1 MHDDDL
7 KRARKWKIFAWSL
20 RPFDRVMAM
29 WIVCFLRVSFEEF
42 AFLFLPFLLFLAFF
56 FFFFSLS
63 LRLLPFYR
71 KFARE
76 SRSCYAL
83 DAFFSSSV
91 PFSVCFFIPLFFA
104 FLLPFLLQWRSF
116 AESSSSF
123 VHRRAGFVTNFRL
136 VLFLVLY
143 CMRYARGF
151 VPFCAC
157 TSLWYRYFLVEEHL
171 FSKNLP

>member
-1 MHDDDL
+1 MRGNGRFLHEVYGHL
-7 KRARKWKIFAWSL
+7 IAWWRCESSVFFASL
-20 RPFDRVMAM
+20 SKSLLSSF
-29 WIVCFLRVSFEEF
+29 FL
-42 AFLFLPFLLFLAFF
+42 FF
-56 FFFFSLS
+56 FFLHFSFFFLS